1 MHYKNYHERGERRL
15 SEVAFLPAKLHNAI
29 SIWVSPLEDFIH
41 SSQFTKTPPTTTS
54 CIIIPFSLH
63 LECSSAKGQIINW
76 LQSSKIKSICCFP
89 IWETPGKKAT
99 KVSIGWF
106 LKSILPAQNAE
117 NKPPYISPA
126 VLLRLFCHDY
136 KDYAR
141 ARAECF
147 STLLLLT
154 AQSVWK
160 HVRQNFQ
167 HHYPKCLQS
176 NCWQLSNSWVASK
189 NIHAIHRQRTLD
201 GEQAKILIF
210 EVTTYKQVLQQTTI
224 EECRNAN
231 VRLLKVVA
239 RLYKQWK
246 EMRSILKIFLSSLF

>member
-54 CIIIPFSLH
+54 CVIIPFSLH
-63 LECSSAKGQIINW
+63 LECSSAKGQIIDW

-106 LKSILPAQNAE
+106 LKSTLPAQNAE
-117 NKPPYISPA
+117 DKPPYISPA
-126 VLLRLFCHDY
+126 VLLRVLPRQYGLCPCQGWMLVYIITSDCSE
-136 KDYAR
+136 R
-141 ARAECF
+141 LE
-147 STLLLLT
+147 
-154 AQSVWK
+154 

-189 NIHAIHRQRTLD
+189 NIHAIHRQRT
-201 GEQAKILIF
+201 
-210 EVTTYKQVLQQTTI
+210 
-224 EECRNAN
+224 
-231 VRLLKVVA
+231 
-239 RLYKQWK
+239 
-246 EMRSILKIFLSSLF
+246 